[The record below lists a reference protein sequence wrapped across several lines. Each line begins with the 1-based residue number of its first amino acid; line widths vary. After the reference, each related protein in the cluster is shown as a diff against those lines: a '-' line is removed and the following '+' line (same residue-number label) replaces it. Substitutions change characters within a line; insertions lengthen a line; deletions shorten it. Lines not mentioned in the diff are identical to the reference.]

1 MLLFRVRMPK
11 RCVLLVIW
19 KIYTYMELM
28 DVFSVVRCQQM
39 IDRPK
44 NQVSNTTSAPLVV
57 VTARLH
63 AARQGHTDTVD

>member
-1 MLLFRVRMPK
+1 
-11 RCVLLVIW
+11 
-19 KIYTYMELM
+19 MELM
-28 DVFSVVRCQQM
+28 DVFSVVRCQQV